1 MRLLLRFILVIT
13 IPAISFCTAAQNSD
27 AVQRTEMRGV
37 WIATVANIDWPSRP
51 GLSSGQ
57 QKAEFDSLLNV
68 LKSMN
73 MNAVFV
79 QVRPAGDAL
88 YKSKMAPMSAS
99 PAQTIPTTHKQAKR
113 LSIVFSQ
120 KYF

>member
-13 IPAISFCTAAQNSD
+13 IPAISFCTAAQNRE
-27 AVQRTEMRGV
+27 AVPRTEMRGV

-51 GLSSGQ
+51 GLSSKQ

-68 LKSMN
+68 LQSMN

-79 QVRPAGDAL
+79 QVRPAGDAI
-88 YKSKMAPMSAS
+88 YKSKLVPVKKERGFSSTAKNGISTP
-99 PAQTIPTTHKQAKR
+99 QTR
-113 LSIVFSQ
+113 
-120 KYF
+120 KYATI